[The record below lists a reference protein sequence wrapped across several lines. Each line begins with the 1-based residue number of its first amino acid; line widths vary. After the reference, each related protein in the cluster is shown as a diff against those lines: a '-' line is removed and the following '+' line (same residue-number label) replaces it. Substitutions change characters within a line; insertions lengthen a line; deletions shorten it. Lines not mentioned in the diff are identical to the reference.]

1 MAGKIIADTLETG
14 AGADIATSY
23 VVNGSAKAWINFNGT
38 ATGAVS
44 TYARDS
50 LNLSVTIDN
59 GTGDYTLG
67 FTSSMGN
74 ATYSHAGSSG
84 GQASTSNGSVYQYD
98 QSTARTS
105 AVFRIITFTTGGSL
119 TDPPK
124 TRIAHKSAAYT
135 PINIRV
141 V

>member
-59 GTGDYTLG
+59 GAGDYTLG

-74 ATYSHAGSSG
+74 ANYAVSGSAGYG
-84 GQASTSNGSVYQYD
+84 STNLFCMNVPRNSF
-98 QSTARTS
+98 AP
-105 AVFRIITFTTGGSL
+105 TTTVL
-119 TDPPK
+119 
-124 TRIAHKSAAYT
+124 RVQT
-135 PINIRV
+135 PYVNTTLGDCDFVAPSIHGDLA
-141 V
+141 

>member
-44 TYARDS
+44 TYTRDS

-84 GQASTSNGSVYQYD
+84 GQNSTTTGAVYQYD
-98 QSTARTS
+98 QLTARTS
-105 AVFRIITFTTGGSL
+105 AVFRVGAIASAGGL
-119 TDPPK
+119 TDPPNMD
-124 TRIAHKSAAYT
+124 THVMGDLA
-135 PINIRV
+135 
-141 V
+141 